1 LPAVNK
7 QLFTNSP
14 ALGVSGVTSLAT
26 DDLHTQGEKLAR
38 IMLDEMYHFVGRVDD
53 SNVLDIN
60 LLAPEG
66 VPVERYPG
74 KFGRPAG
81 GSFPRRCR
89 T

>member
-1 LPAVNK
+1 
-7 QLFTNSP
+7 
-14 ALGVSGVTSLAT
+14 
-26 DDLHTQGEKLAR
+26 
-38 IMLDEMYHFVGRVDD
+38 
-53 SNVLDIN
+53 VLDIN

-66 VPVERYPG
+66 VPLERYPG